1 MKEMNIKFISVAII
15 FIILILIL
23 SEINNIKTK
32 QQLQNDRYKAEDRLK
47 DSK

>member
-1 MKEMNIKFISVAII
+1 MKEMNIKFISVAVL
-15 FIILILIL
+15 FIILLLIL

-32 QQLQNDRYKAEDRLK
+32 QQLQNDRYKAEERLK

>member
-1 MKEMNIKFISVAII
+1 MNIKLISVAVI

-32 QQLQNDRYKAEDRLK
+32 QQLQNERYKAEERLK

>member
-32 QQLQNDRYKAEDRLK
+32 QQLQNERYKAEERLK

>member
-32 QQLQNDRYKAEDRLK
+32 QQIQNERYKAEERLN

>member
-1 MKEMNIKFISVAII
+1 MNIKLISVAVI

-23 SEINNIKTK
+23 SELNNIKTK
-32 QQLQNDRYKAEDRLK
+32 QQLQNDRYKAEERLK